1 MFLPAFKCVKF
12 VPYVCGSQK
21 MVSDSLELRATRQLS
36 AAMWGLRIKRRP
48 ILSLSAARALNLEAI
63 TPAPFNVHPHLIQP
77 ITSCSIHGPTLS
89 NPYNF
94 SHGLHQDA
102 QALSLI
108 SRITFSRPTTCA
120 HGSTKISAPR
130 DSWGSDQG
138 PQCSNSSHEEPQLQ
152 LIVVL

>member
-1 MFLPAFKCVKF
+1 MCEVCALCLWKPEDGVRLPGTKSYKTV
-12 VPYVCGSQK
+12 VCCHVGAENQTQAHP
-21 MVSDSLELRATRQLS
+21 LA
-36 AAMWGLRIKRRP
+36 KR
-48 ILSLSAARALNLEAI
+48 SRALNLEAI